1 MEETLTTKGA
11 SDDLDDA
18 TSGPISPKGHP
29 AIRIEI
35 SRRVR
40 TMALCDCPADD
51 GHSSPSLSSLRSSL
65 DPSPAPPRVVLEP
78 PF

>member
-40 TMALCDCPADD
+40 TMALCDC
-51 GHSSPSLSSLRSSL
+51 HRRRSLLAEPVL
-65 DPSPAPPRVVLEP
+65 APLLA
-78 PF
+78 